1 MHCESLYTTR
11 MRNLIFKKLAAWNF
25 LPFGHIEI
33 PLEKYGN
40 IVLIRGENRDAKA
53 IDATMPNE
61 QSDESKISSNGT
73 GKSSLQEIIVF
84 GLFGKAVKQ
93 KVGVNQVVHNLAGKD
108 CKVELIFGDY
118 RIIRT
123 RLEGG
128 RKESNSLRLWESAAG
143 VWDET
148 TEITQG
154 TMTTTQKKIESII
167 GLSYDA
173 FVNISIFTDDQRLC
187 FLECDNPH
195 KKAIVENMLSLGEY
209 RDWHENAKEL
219 RKVIKQSIDSK
230 AKEYQ
235 LLLSNKD
242 DAKRRLSLTEKKHA
256 DWQIE
261 KKNEIATLEKSAD
274 DKKQKLVS
282 TDNGAALLAY
292 QEAQVVI
299 TSVNESLPALELS
312 KADFEKKLL
321 LIKDKEAEL
330 KVEAQS
336 LTKQYEEFS
345 TAARNKVADR
355 KKKELEIADLQSA
368 APGTRCGKCRSVVE
382 EENIVE
388 YVNALKLE
396 INNINIEIQA
406 SMTSGK
412 EIAAKTEELK
422 GRQTKAATMLKTIE
436 TKIGSIDGD
445 LKSLRNKL
453 VAASKVREPKADSA
467 EALLEQEIS
476 QINKSIENKKV
487 ELAGR
492 SPYQDIIDNDN
503 IELDKIILSVVEKE
517 KEVKELESELPYF
530 DYWIAGFGEQ
540 GIRKWVVD
548 GIIPELNSRINYWLQ
563 FLIDNRITLKFDNEL
578 DETIERNPVDGD
590 PYVYHAMST
599 GQRRRLNLAVSQS
612 FAHIMAMSSGCV
624 PSVVFLDEVS
634 TNVDP
639 LGVQGIYNMIC
650 ELAEDKQVFVT
661 THDQDLLRMLQGAD
675 VISLVHEKGYT
686 KLVN

>member
-1 MHCESLYTTR
+1 M
-11 MRNLIFKKLAAWNF
+11 
-25 LPFGHIEI
+25 PFGHIEI

-53 IDATMPNE
+53 IDASLSNE
-61 QSDESKISSNGT
+61 QSDESRVSSNGS
-73 GKSSLQEIIVF
+73 GKSSLQDVIVF
-84 GLFGKAVKQ
+84 GLFGKTVKQ
-93 KVGVNQVVHNLAGKD
+93 KVGVNQVVHNIAGKD

-118 RIIRT
+118 RIVRT

-143 VWDET
+143 VWDKT

-154 TMTTTQKKIESII
+154 TMPNTQKKIESII

-187 FLECDNPH
+187 FLECDNSH
-195 KKAIVENMLSLGEY
+195 KKAIVENMLALGEY

-219 RKVIKQSIDSK
+219 RKAIKQSIDSK

-235 LLLSNKD
+235 LLLSNQD
-242 DAKRRLSLTEKKHA
+242 DAKRRLALTEKKQV
-256 DWQIE
+256 DWQVD
-261 KKNEIATLEKSAD
+261 KKNEIVILEKSID
-274 DKKQKLVS
+274 EKKQKLAS
-282 TDNGAALLAY
+282 TDFGAALIAY
-292 QEAQVVI
+292 QEAQAVI
-299 TSVNESLPALELS
+299 TSVNESLSPLEFS
-312 KADFEKKLL
+312 KVDFEKKLL
-321 LIKDKEAEL
+321 LIKEKETEL

-345 TAARNKVADR
+345 TVARNKLADR
-355 KKKELEIADLQSA
+355 KKKEAEIVNLQSTT
-368 APGTRCGKCRSVVE
+368 PGTRCDKCRSVVE

-388 YVNALKLE
+388 YVNSLKLD
-396 INNINIEIQA
+396 INNINIDIQS
-406 SMTSGK
+406 SMNSGK

-422 GRQTKAATMLKTIE
+422 GRQTKAITMIKTIE
-436 TKIGSIDGD
+436 TKIGSIDGE
-445 LKSLRNKL
+445 LKLLRNKL
-453 VAASKVREPKADSA
+453 VVASKVREPKADNA

-476 QINKSIENKKV
+476 QINKSIENKKI

-503 IELDKIILSVVEKE
+503 VELDKTTVSVAEKE
-517 KEVKELESELPYF
+517 KEVKKLESELPYF

-548 GIIPELNSRINYWLQ
+548 GIIPELNSRVNYWLQ
-563 FLIDNRITLKFDNEL
+563 FLIDNKITLKFDNEL
-578 DETIERNPVDGD
+578 NETIERNPVDGD

-612 FAHIMAMSSGCV
+612 FAHIMTMSSGCV

-661 THDQDLLRMLQGAD
+661 THDPDLLRMLQGSD

-686 KLVN
+686 KLVE